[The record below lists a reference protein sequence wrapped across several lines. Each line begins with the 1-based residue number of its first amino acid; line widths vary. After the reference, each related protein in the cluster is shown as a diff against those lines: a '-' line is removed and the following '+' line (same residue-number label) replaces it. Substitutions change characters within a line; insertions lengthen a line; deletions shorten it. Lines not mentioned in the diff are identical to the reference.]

1 MRIIHKILII
11 VFISVSANVYAD
23 KEILYSDKNITIY
36 TDNTVIYADGSAPVF
51 KSSSTWVEEDFF
63 TQQDKYCEVDSK
75 YIDKLKKGLKIK
87 HNNKSILFVQALH
100 DHCCCSL

>member
-1 MRIIHKILII
+1 
-11 VFISVSANVYAD
+11 
-23 KEILYSDKNITIY
+23 
-36 TDNTVIYADGSAPVF
+36 VIYADGSAPVF

-87 HNNKSILFVQALH
+87 AQQ
-100 DHCCCSL
+100 

>member
-1 MRIIHKILII
+1 MKEIQNFILII
-11 VFISVSANVYAD
+11 LLGISINAYAEKSILFQD
-23 KEILYSDKNITIY
+23 KTITIY

-87 HNNKSILFVQALH
+87 AQQ
-100 DHCCCSL
+100 